1 MTTRSNPIR
10 SNMVRLLLPMLAIG
24 LLLPLTACQKAAEK
38 MAEAALEKA
47 SGNKVDLKRDG
58 DTMTIKT
65 DEGEFNAAVSQ
76 DGESV
81 PMPDDFPR
89 DVFLPE
95 KGKINSAMDMAG
107 MKMVNIITSSG
118 SSEIS
123 AQVQKSME
131 AQGWK
136 REMAMQG
143 EEGSATFVYSKDK
156 RQTVYQMMKNDE
168 GGTQIAIRTG
178 GEGG

>member
-1 MTTRSNPIR
+1 MTTPSNPTR
-10 SNMVRLLLPMLAIG
+10 SLMARLLLPMLAVG
-24 LLLPLTACQKAAEK
+24 LLLPMTACQKAAEK
-38 MAEAALEKA
+38 MTEAALEKA
-47 SGNKVDLKRDG
+47 TGNKVDLKRDG
-58 DTMTIKT
+58 SAMSIKT
-65 DEGEFNAAVSQ
+65 DEGELKMAASV

-81 PMPDDFPR
+81 PMPDDFPQ
-89 DVFLPE
+89 DVYLPD

-107 MKMVNIITSSG
+107 MKMVNIISNAPSG
-118 SSEIS
+118 EIS

-178 GEGG
+178 GEG